1 MKHLI
6 PAVPP
11 SRYEAEQIRAI
22 AAWKRRKP
30 HLASPILN
38 RARRPLVRLSR
49 KVLPVPASRFALDAL
64 NKMAEQLVRD
74 DWILRHS
81 GCRNLEEIGAQSLEF
96 SDRLAD
102 KVIEEGLKLATGVGA
117 MTGAGSMGT
126 VLVGVPALLGVA
138 LRLIHRVSQAY
149 GYSTERTGDRS
160 LMLHILALAT
170 ADTPEER
177 ARALDDH
184 HWQLEHHLVG
194 DAVNDAA
201 LAVLQRIV
209 LGRNLASFVPGLS
222 VALNAYANRSFS
234 RRAGLAAKRVFQERW
249 LLDHGRIADWL
260 APA

>member
-1 MKHLI
+1 MKPLI
-6 PAVPP
+6 PAAPP

-30 HLASPILN
+30 HPASPLLN
-38 RARRPLVRLSR
+38 RAQRPLIRLSR
-49 KVLPVPASRFALDAL
+49 KIVPAPASRFAFDAL
-64 NKMAEQLVRD
+64 NRVAEQLVRD

-81 GCRNLEEIGAQSLEF
+81 GFRSLEEIGAQSLEF

-117 MTGAGSMGT
+117 VTGTGSLGT
-126 VLVGVPALLGVA
+126 VVVGVPALLGVA

-149 GYSTERTGDRS
+149 GYSAERTGDRGF
-160 LMLHILALAT
+160 MLHILALST
-170 ADTPEER
+170 AGTPEEQSR
-177 ARALDDH
+177 AMENYHR
-184 HWQLEHHLVG
+184 QLEHHLVG
-194 DAVNDAA
+194 DAVNEAA

-209 LGRNLASFVPGLS
+209 LGRKLASFIPGLS

-234 RRAGLAAKRVFQERW
+234 RRAGLAAKRVYQERW
-249 LLDHGRIADWL
+249 LLDHGRIEGWI